1 MKAQK
6 MQILIYIAGLFLLIS
21 GIVGVL
27 LPSLGLSLFT
37 SVVWAVLG
45 AVFLAIGYGTRVRKI
60 VLYAAGIF
68 LFIAGI
74 VGIEFSQLGIST
86 LNSVVWA
93 LLGIL
98 FMYISYS
105 VKY

>member
-1 MKAQK
+1 MKTQTRKIVLYA
-6 MQILIYIAGLFLLIS
+6 AGIFLLIS
-21 GIVGVL
+21 GILGII
-27 LPSLGLSLFT
+27 LPQLGLSTFT

-45 AVFLAIGYGTRVRKI
+45 AVFVAIGYGTTVRKI

-74 VGIEFSQLGIST
+74 LGLVLPQLGIST
-86 LNSVVWA
+86 LNSLVWA
-93 LLGIL
+93 ILGVL